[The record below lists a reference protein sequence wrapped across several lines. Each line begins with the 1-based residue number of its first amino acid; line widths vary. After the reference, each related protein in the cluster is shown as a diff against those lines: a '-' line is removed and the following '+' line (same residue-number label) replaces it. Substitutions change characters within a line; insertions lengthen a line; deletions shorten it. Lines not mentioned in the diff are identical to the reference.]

1 MIIRNEDCDVE
12 DLTPDDFAD
21 DDDGTPPEHII
32 YIMQQ
37 ASLCKICTQ
46 IPPVPDMN
54 ESLMLFSG

>member
-1 MIIRNEDCDVE
+1 ME